1 MVLTCIFFMDVTLGD
16 LCMPGANAF
25 CARVLCSRSHVDN
38 AGMSENQTLGDA
50 WPTTANLRS
59 PVSSAQNA
67 FQLVSTELSG
77 CHSMVCCSYP
87 FQPDFPLF
95 PELLRGN
102 PPRGDSTCGFVQKA
116 DKFQICCQFH
126 HARIVPIFFN
136 RNVATHTSHSSK
148 DLGICFFS
156 VPFHDI

>member
-77 CHSMVCCSYP
+77 CHSMFAAAIRSSQIFHCFLSCSGAIP
-87 FQPDFPLF
+87 QGEIPRVVLF
-95 PELLRGN
+95 RKPTNFRFVAS
-102 PPRGDSTCGFVQKA
+102 STMHES
-116 DKFQICCQFH
+116 CQ
-126 HARIVPIFFN
+126 
-136 RNVATHTSHSSK
+136 SSS
-148 DLGICFFS
+148 IEM
-156 VPFHDI
+156 